1 MNDVFEGLA
10 RNARMLEEMRAAAES
25 APARNPNGAMRAL
38 RSGIGALGGVAR
50 FALRPFSFLRRR
62 AGARDRTRDPT
73 EDFPE
78 RAAGGYAHVDVP
90 LRRRAESAP
99 AAGTGS
105 AAAAPTA
112 NARVPPPRPD
122 AANPPPAS
130 APPQRSTFNFRFES
144 NVRVARRPEGDAA
157 AQQPRQARAAPPQQA
172 QAQQAQAQQAQAQLA
187 QAQQAQ
193 AHARAAAA
201 AQASVAASFQ
211 QGIGALLNHLQS
223 GGNLAPGT
231 RMRLVPTAEGGFT
244 LEPAGAAE
252 PSGGGTA
259 TAPAT
264 PATPASTPA
273 PATPDPEPAREPAA
287 ATTATTATT
296 TTSTTTAT
304 ATATATT
311 PSATPAPPSGRGL
324 GSTEGG
330 ASASVP
336 LADLGG
342 PRGVGPGLPPRAE
355 RAPKPRPSEL
365 PRQDSLD

>member
-1 MNDVFEGLA
+1 
-10 RNARMLEEMRAAAES
+10 
-25 APARNPNGAMRAL
+25 
-38 RSGIGALGGVAR
+38 
-50 FALRPFSFLRRR
+50 
-62 AGARDRTRDPT
+62 
-73 EDFPE
+73 
-78 RAAGGYAHVDVP
+78 
-90 LRRRAESAP
+90 
-99 AAGTGS
+99 
-105 AAAAPTA
+105 
-112 NARVPPPRPD
+112 
-122 AANPPPAS
+122 
-130 APPQRSTFNFRFES
+130 
-144 NVRVARRPEGDAA
+144 
-157 AQQPRQARAAPPQQA
+157 
-172 QAQQAQAQQAQAQLA
+172 
-187 QAQQAQ
+187 
-193 AHARAAAA
+193 
-201 AQASVAASFQ
+201 
-211 QGIGALLNHLQS
+211 
-223 GGNLAPGT
+223 
-231 RMRLVPTAEGGFT
+231 MRLVPTAEGGFT

-287 ATTATTATT
+287 TTAAT

-304 ATATATT
+304 ATATATATPTT

-324 GSTEGG
+324 DSTEGG